1 MAWGLIGGYQS
12 QSGEDGGREHPE
24 KERWFVQNLSG
35 SRARG
40 WFWNDVWLSMDG
52 GKRICGECE
61 R

>member
-1 MAWGLIGGYQS
+1 MAWGLIGGCRS
-12 QSGEDGGREHPE
+12 LSGEDSGREHPK
-24 KERWFVQNLSG
+24 KERWFVQSLSG

-40 WFWNDVWLSMDG
+40 WLWNYVWLSMDG